1 MREAYNP
8 FIRDSSPED
17 SDQLLPTNVKPTHYD
32 IQLEPDLEKASFAG
46 SVTVHLDVLKES
58 HSIVLNAVGL
68 DILSTE
74 IIETSGNVTKIPKVQ
89 YHAVQQTMAVP
100 LPEAI
105 PAGSRIKLRQTFNG
119 IVNESKKNS
128 GLMRSKSKGF
138 DGKTKWMASTQGQPT
153 GIREIFP
160 CADEPGLKATFT
172 ATMIVDQG
180 LTCLSNMDIASE
192 EAYNEQKKTVVFNKT
207 PLMSTYLMAFVVGE
221 LNYIESTDYRV
232 PVRVYA
238 APDQDIKDGKF
249 ALMTGVQAM
258 ISHEK
263 TFGSPYPLP
272 KLDQVAVPGHSGAM
286 ENWGCVIYS
295 ENYLIQDDDDASAYD
310 TERVAMVVIHELAHQ
325 WFGNIVTTQWWDST
339 WLNESFADWA
349 TYNAML
355 KIFPDWDM
363 WKNFV
368 AGHPGGWENRYQAA
382 LTLDSNRGS
391 HPIEV
396 PVSTPEQI
404 SQIFDAITYA
414 KGCSILRMIS
424 EYLGVE
430 VFIEGVRLHLQRHAF
445 GNATTNELWD
455 SLSAVS
461 GKDVQKIMSIWTQKV
476 GYPILTVTEDVS
488 SNTVVISQHR
498 FLQSGKISSEDD
510 QTLYPIYLKT
520 KSKKGIDQEAQ
531 LFDRKGK
538 FPVDLKFYKLNAGQT
553 GLYRVSYPLSRWE
566 TFGQQLSSSLLS
578 ADDRVGLISDLA
590 AIVRSGQYKARTSNF
605 LSFLSNFKD
614 EKDYFVWRQILVSF
628 QDIQQAWLF
637 EDTATKDALT
647 AFQKEL
653 MKPILDDFDHDLW
666 NPRPWDTQQQIS
678 MKAVLFANAA
688 SYEPVK
694 IISTYL
700 FKKFIAGDHK
710 AINANIRKAV
720 FTNILSDEK
729 ATEKQ
734 VTSPFHINQICESLT
749 TFRIVRLHPLNV
761 PYKPQHIR
769 PRRRPLLARQ
779 RALSLSR
786 KSHHRPRPIP
796 RNPIFP
802 RSQHYLQDS
811 SHSSPWCR
819 RIMEMDEEEL
829 EKHRE

>member
-8 FIRDSSPED
+8 FIRDSNPED
-17 SDQLLPTNVKPTHYD
+17 SDQLLPTNIKPTHYD
-32 IQLEPDLEKASFAG
+32 IQLEPDLENASFAG
-46 SVTVHLDVLKES
+46 SVTIHLDVLKES

-89 YHAVQQTMAVP
+89 YHAVQQTMAVH

-207 PLMSTYLMAFVVGE
+207 PLMSTYLVAFVVGE

-238 APDQDIKDGKF
+238 APDQDIKNGKF

-295 ENYLIQDDDDASAYD
+295 EQYLIQDDDDASAYD

-368 AGHPGGWENRYQAA
+368 AGYPGGWENRHQAA
-382 LTLDSNRGS
+382 LTLDANRGS

-445 GNATTNELWD
+445 GNATTNELWE

-476 GYPILTVTEDVS
+476 GYPILTVTEDEA

-498 FLQSGKISSEDD
+498 FLQSGKVPSEDD

-520 KSKKGIDQEAQ
+520 KSKKGIDPEAQ

-538 FPVDLKFYKLNAGQT
+538 FSVDLKFYKLNAGQT

-605 LSFLSNFKD
+605 LSFLSKFKN

-688 SYEPVK
+688 GYEPVK
-694 IISTYL
+694 IISTHL

-720 FTNILSDEK
+720 FTNVLSDEK

-734 VTSPFHINQICESLT
+734 VASPFHINQICKSLT
-749 TFRIVRLHPLNV
+749 TFRTVRLHPLNV

-786 KSHHRPRPIP
+786 KSYHRPRPIP
-796 RNPIFP
+796 RDPIFP
-802 RSQHYLQDS
+802 RAQHHLPDS

-819 RIMEMDEEEL
+819 RVMEMDEAEL